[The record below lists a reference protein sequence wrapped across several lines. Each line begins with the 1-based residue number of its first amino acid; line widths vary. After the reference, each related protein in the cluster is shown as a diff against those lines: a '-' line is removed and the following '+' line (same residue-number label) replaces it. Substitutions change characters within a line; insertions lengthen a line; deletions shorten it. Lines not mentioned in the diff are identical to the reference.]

1 MMEEAVR
8 ELRGEP
14 VSAEVE
20 PEIQLG
26 FPAYI
31 PDSYIADENQRVVFY
46 RRLAVIKGHA
56 DLEEIANEL
65 RERYGPI
72 PPLADSFLRVM
83 DLRRS
88 LKDYMVVRA
97 ALRDGAVT
105 LQFHPDAQVDVQ
117 RLVALVHKSKGRF
130 KLSADFQ
137 LSFQPESHD
146 WDGLVA
152 ETKSVLHDLRETC

>member
-8 ELRGEP
+8 ELKGEP
-14 VSAEVE
+14 VTADVE

-31 PDSYIADENQRVVFY
+31 PDSYIADENQRLVFY
-46 RRLAVIKGHA
+46 RKLSAIRGQT
-56 DLEEIANEL
+56 DLDDIAIEM

-88 LKDYMVVRA
+88 LKDYRVVRA
-97 ALRDGAVT
+97 VLRNGAVT
-105 LQFHPDAQVDVQ
+105 LQFHPDAKVDVP
-117 RLVALVHKSKGRF
+117 RLLALVRKGNGRF
-130 KLSADFQ
+130 NLAADFQ
-137 LSFQPESHD
+137 FSFRPEATD
-146 WDGLVA
+146 WDGLVT
-152 ETKSVLHDLRETC
+152 ETKGVLHDMQETC